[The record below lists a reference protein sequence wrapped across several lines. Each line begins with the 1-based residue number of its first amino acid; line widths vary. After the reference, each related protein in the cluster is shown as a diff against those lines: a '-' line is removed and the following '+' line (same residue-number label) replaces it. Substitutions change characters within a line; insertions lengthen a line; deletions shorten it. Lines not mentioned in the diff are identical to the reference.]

1 MSAGF
6 SVITLT
12 IAIAVHISL
21 RGKRF
26 SDVVKPEESEASE
39 DKSPFAVYNNPPP
52 AYDDI
57 FVSHI

>member
-6 SVITLT
+6 SVVTLT
-12 IAIAVHISL
+12 IAIAVNISL

-26 SDVVKPEESEASE
+26 SDVVKPEESEPSE